1 MKAQIRITRI
11 RNIAGKTLRIDSSGL
26 ERLRNVK
33 ESIMDSVTLRPI
45 KFKYSIVFWH
55 QLNQHFHTYQE
66 LKDLRIFF
74 ASFLVHILL
83 PVPHPSFR
91 ENAWPVRKSPRCSS
105 AQQMVINQ
113 FVYLLHMLTVHRSSL
128 MYIITPDTN
137 ASDQIHV

>member
-1 MKAQIRITRI
+1 MQGKGFKVHKSEYPSVKQSKKPNHKLQLMKAQIRITRI

-55 QLNQHFHTYQE
+55 QLNQHFHIYQE

-74 ASFLVHILL
+74 ASFLCIFCSLFPIHHSEKMLGLL
-83 PVPHPSFR
+83 GNLRDVPQHSK
-91 ENAWPVRKSPRCSS
+91 W
-105 AQQMVINQ
+105 
-113 FVYLLHMLTVHRSSL
+113 L
-128 MYIITPDTN
+128 
-137 ASDQIHV
+137 